1 MSKLG
6 CDNSFWH
13 IHDIFFSLRMR
24 DLFESILSQNEPMEL
39 IIPDVKRKSVAM
51 IQILFGVNMTIYKKT
66 VAPGSEITFFSQP
79 PPILL

>member
-1 MSKLG
+1 M
-6 CDNSFWH
+6 
-13 IHDIFFSLRMR
+13 
-24 DLFESILSQNEPMEL
+24 
-39 IIPDVKRKSVAM
+39 PDVKKKSVAM

>member
-1 MSKLG
+1 M
-6 CDNSFWH
+6 
-13 IHDIFFSLRMR
+13 IIFIPLRKR
-24 DLFESILSQNEPMEL
+24 ELFEVILSQNEPMKL
-39 IIPDVKRKSVAM
+39 IIPDIKRKSVAM